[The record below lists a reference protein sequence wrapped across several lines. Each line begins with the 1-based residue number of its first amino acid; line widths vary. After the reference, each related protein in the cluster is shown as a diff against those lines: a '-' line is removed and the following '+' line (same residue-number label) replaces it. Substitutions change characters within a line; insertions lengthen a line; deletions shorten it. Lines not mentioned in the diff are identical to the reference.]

1 MQEYIIFYSG
11 DCYFST
17 EAENIKE
24 ATLHFMQF
32 ISDDPDLRDLF
43 RMAVA
48 GCSTTEAVTAMLTF
62 FADEKVEKIVRVCD
76 PDDNRPENHK
86 AEKPTLRIVVMIEN
100 GVLTGVYSDGDPV
113 MVDLIDYDDLKAKD
127 YGEECMAEVEEIEAE
142 IKNGKFV
149 SCW

>member
-17 EAENIKE
+17 KAETIKE
-24 ATLHFMQF
+24 AALHFMQF

-76 PDDNRPENHK
+76 PDDNRPETTK
-86 AEKPTLRIVVMIEN
+86 AEKPALRIVVMIEN
-100 GVLTGVYSDGDPV
+100 GALTGVYTDGEPPI
-113 MVDLIDYDDLKAKD
+113 MVDLIDYDDLASKSDEAG
-127 YGEECMAEVEEIEAE
+127 YAEAEEIEAE
-142 IKNGKFV
+142 IKSGKLV